1 MRFLYSIHCI
11 IKNLFE
17 KKIDNE
23 PACNDKYIKTKINSY
38 NTKFWGHKTPTEGE
52 HYARFSLM
60 LLDSIVNVDKKYNL
74 LIFLKKRKYAI
85 KKKKIINAINQE
97 LDLDE
102 FDDDDDKYDNN
113 MLILLNAKIIF

>member
-1 MRFLYSIHCI
+1 
-11 IKNLFE
+11 
-17 KKIDNE
+17 
-23 PACNDKYIKTKINSY
+23 
-38 NTKFWGHKTPTEGE
+38 
-52 HYARFSLM
+52 M

>member
-1 MRFLYSIHCI
+1 
-11 IKNLFE
+11 
-17 KKIDNE
+17 
-23 PACNDKYIKTKINSY
+23 
-38 NTKFWGHKTPTEGE
+38 
-52 HYARFSLM
+52 M

-85 KKKKIINAINQE
+85 KKKMIINAINQE

>member
-1 MRFLYSIHCI
+1 
-11 IKNLFE
+11 
-17 KKIDNE
+17 
-23 PACNDKYIKTKINSY
+23 
-38 NTKFWGHKTPTEGE
+38 
-52 HYARFSLM
+52 M

-102 FDDDDDKYDNN
+102 FDDDDDDKYDNN

>member
-1 MRFLYSIHCI
+1 
-11 IKNLFE
+11 
-17 KKIDNE
+17 
-23 PACNDKYIKTKINSY
+23 
-38 NTKFWGHKTPTEGE
+38 
-52 HYARFSLM
+52 M

-102 FDDDDDKYDNN
+102 FDDDDDDDKYDNN